1 MYFLAIRQLMSRKKQ
16 TVLTLVGI
24 ILGTAAYISISGM
37 MIGFQT
43 FLVDQMINNDA
54 HVRITAREE
63 VITSTNL
70 RSAFFDDNVL
80 VDWIKPPSG
89 RKDNAYILSPGN
101 WLDKL
106 EKDERVLAL
115 SPQVVTQGIV
125 SYGKVALGVSIV
137 GSIPEKQRGVSNI
150 ENYMIS
156 GAFSDIGTTGNRIA
170 VGDGLL
176 MKLGATKNETVF
188 ISSGKGEPVPFK
200 VVSVFHVG
208 SKIADES
215 KIFASLGD
223 IQTLNQTPS
232 RITDIAIR
240 LVDVDEAADFAST
253 YNSLSSEKVQSWDQ
267 ANEGMLSVF
276 KTQDIVRNFM
286 TISILIVAGFG
297 IFNILSLA
305 VSHKRREIAI
315 LRSIG
320 FEPFDIIKLFF
331 IQGAVLGILG
341 GIIGVVLGYVICIV
355 MSKIE
360 TSPSRTFGGGYMIVS
375 FASIIYVK
383 AIILALISS
392 SFAGYFP
399 ALSAGK
405 LEPIEII
412 RGENS

>member
-1 MYFLAIRQLMSRKKQ
+1 MFFLAIRQLLSRKKQ
-16 TVLTLVGI
+16 TLLTLLGI

-37 MIGFQT
+37 MMGFQT
-43 FLVDQMINNDA
+43 FLVDQMVNNDS

-63 VITSTNL
+63 IINSKNL
-70 RSAFFDDNVL
+70 NSAFFDNEIL

-101 WLDKL
+101 WLNKL
-106 EKDERVLAL
+106 EKDDRVLAI
-115 SPQVVTQGIV
+115 SPQVVAQGIV

-137 GSIPEKQRGVSNI
+137 GSIPEKQRQVSNI

-156 GAFSDIGTTGNRIA
+156 GTFSEIGTTGNRIA

-176 MKLGATKNETVF
+176 MKLGATKGEILLLST
-188 ISSGKGEPVPFK
+188 GKGAPVSFK

-208 SKIADES
+208 NKIVDES
-215 KIFASLGD
+215 KIFASLSD
-223 IQTLNQTPS
+223 VQTLNKTPS
-232 RITDIAIR
+232 RVTDIAIR
-240 LVDVDEAADFAST
+240 LHDVDQAADFAST
-253 YNSLSSEKVQSWDQ
+253 YDAMSTEKVQSWDQ
-267 ANEGMLSVF
+267 SNEGILSVF
-276 KTQDIVRNFM
+276 KTQDIVRNSM

-320 FEPFDIIKLFF
+320 FEPWDIIKLFF
-331 IQGAVLGILG
+331 TQGAVLGILG
-341 GIIGVVLGYVICIV
+341 GLIGVVLGFILCIL
-355 MSKIE
+355 MSNIQ
-360 TSPSRTFGGGYMIVS
+360 TSTNRTFGGGYMIIS
-375 FASIIYVK
+375 FAGIIYLK
-383 AIILALISS
+383 ALLLALLSS
-392 SFAGYFP
+392 CFAGYFP
-399 ALSAGK
+399 ARSAGK